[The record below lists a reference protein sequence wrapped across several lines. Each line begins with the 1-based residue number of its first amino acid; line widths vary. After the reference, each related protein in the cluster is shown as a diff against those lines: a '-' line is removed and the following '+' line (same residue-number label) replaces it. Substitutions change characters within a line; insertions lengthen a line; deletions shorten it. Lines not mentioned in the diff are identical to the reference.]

1 VALNH
6 NGKQRKEGYTENVKP
21 GDFSGFFI
29 LNLGGV
35 LMDDKAFE
43 RLIDSFDDF
52 KERLIRIDENVKAFG
67 SVKEDVDVLKVELA
81 QVKESA
87 KSSHKR
93 MDSMEAK
100 EAEREKDIKW
110 LKRQIIIG
118 FIGFVFTVLGGI
130 LLLKAK

>member
-1 VALNH
+1 
-6 NGKQRKEGYTENVKP
+6 
-21 GDFSGFFI
+21 
-29 LNLGGV
+29 
-35 LMDDKAFE
+35 MDDKAFE

-81 QVKESA
+81 QAKEST
-87 KSSHKR
+87 KSAHKR
-93 MDSMEAK
+93 LDAAEAK
-100 EAEREKDIKW
+100 EIEREKDIKW